1 MKKQKCKY
9 WKIKTSKD
17 ETSSNWSHK
26 HDFPIEEIW
35 GTYHTLASL
44 IVPRLQAFKA
54 LDKHGYAPG
63 FNNIQEWNKAIQKM
77 IDAFEII
84 KYPGALSDKEKKT
97 ADEGLSL
104 FYNFFLNLLD

>member
-1 MKKQKCKY
+1 MKKQKGKY
-9 WKIKTSKD
+9 WKIETSND
-17 ETSSNWSHK
+17 EISSNWSHK

-35 GTYHTLASL
+35 GTYHTLARL

-54 LDKHGYAPG
+54 LDKYGYAPG

-77 IDAFEII
+77 IDAFELI
-84 KYPGALSDKEKKT
+84 KYPSALSDGEKKI

-104 FYNFFLNLLD
+104 FCKYFFNLRD